1 MFAEPLFRA
10 GPIQWFTQLILPIH
24 KQDKTSKQD
33 KTQSHFTDEEAEV
46 QKEFELIQ
54 DSTASK

>member
-1 MFAEPLFRA
+1 MLEAQRLTTHL
-10 GPIQWFTQLILPIH
+10 GKHHKNLIFCNSTITV
-24 KQDKTSKQD
+24 QRRYYF
-33 KTQSHFTDEEAEV
+33 SHFTDEEAEV

>member
-1 MFAEPLFRA
+1 MLEAQRLPTHLGKHHEN
-10 GPIQWFTQLILPIH
+10 LILYNSTITV
-24 KQDKTSKQD
+24 QRRYYF
-33 KTQSHFTDEEAEV
+33 SHFTDEEAEV